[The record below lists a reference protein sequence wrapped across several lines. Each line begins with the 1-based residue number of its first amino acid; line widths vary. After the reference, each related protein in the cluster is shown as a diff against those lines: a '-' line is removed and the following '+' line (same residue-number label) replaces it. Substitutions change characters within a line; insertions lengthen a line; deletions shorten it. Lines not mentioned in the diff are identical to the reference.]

1 MQKSDVKG
9 HFADSSQRRYTMTN
23 NDSEYDLTVYKE
35 EFSSFTK
42 RSLKRIKKEP
52 FILLPGLKAYFKGLY
67 YKIKFKIL
75 FKNVKI
81 GKHFRVYGKLI
92 LTGPGRVIF
101 GNDCFIISDVTKTVR
116 IKSILPDSKLIL
128 GDHVGLNGTSIVFRD
143 KISIGDFSNIADAY
157 ITDTSA
163 HPISI
168 DRRLYSVQD
177 VPAENVYIGNNVWVS
192 VNSVILK
199 GVHIGD
205 NSVIGACSLVRKS
218 LPPNVLA
225 AGIPA
230 KIIRELPTSYS
241 SSKK

>member
-1 MQKSDVKG
+1 
-9 HFADSSQRRYTMTN
+9 MTN
-23 NDSEYDLTVYKE
+23 NDSESDFMAYE
-35 EFSSFTK
+35 EAFSSFTK

-52 FILLPGLKAYFKGLY
+52 YIFFPGLMAYFKGLY
-67 YKIKFKIL
+67 YKIKFKLL
-75 FKNVKI
+75 FKKIKI

-92 LTGPGRVIF
+92 ITGPGRIIF
-101 GNDCFIISDVTKTVR
+101 GNDCFIISQVTKTVR
-116 IKSILPDSKLIL
+116 IKSMLPDSKLIL
-128 GDHVGLNGTSIVFRD
+128 GDHVGLNGTSIVCID
-143 KISIGDFSNIADAY
+143 EISIGNFSNIADAY

-168 DRRLYSVQD
+168 DRRLYSVKD
-177 VPAENVYIGNNVWVS
+177 VPTEKIYIGKNVWVS

-199 GVHIGD
+199 GVQIGD

-241 SSKK
+241 TTNK

>member
-1 MQKSDVKG
+1 
-9 HFADSSQRRYTMTN
+9 MTN
-23 NDSEYDLTVYKE
+23 NNSESDFMVYE
-35 EFSSFTK
+35 EAFSSFTK
-42 RSLKRIKKEP
+42 RSLKRIRKEP
-52 FILLPGLKAYFKGLY
+52 YILLPGLMAYFKGLY
-67 YKIKFKIL
+67 YKIKFKFL
-75 FKNVKI
+75 FKSVKI

-92 LTGPGRVIF
+92 ITGPGRIIF
-101 GNDCFIISDVTKTVR
+101 GNDCFIISQVTKTVR
-116 IKSILPDSKLIL
+116 IKSMLPDSKIIL
-128 GDHVGLNGTSIVFRD
+128 GDHVGLNGTSIVCRE
-143 KISIGDFSNIADAY
+143 KISIGDYSNIADAY

-168 DRRLYSVQD
+168 DRRLYSAQD
-177 VPAENVYIGNNVWVS
+177 VPADKVYIGKNVWVS

-230 KIIRELPTSYS
+230 IIVRELPTSYS
-241 SSKK
+241 TTDE

>member
-1 MQKSDVKG
+1 
-9 HFADSSQRRYTMTN
+9 MTN
-23 NDSEYDLTVYKE
+23 NNSESDFMIYE
-35 EFSSFTK
+35 EVFSSFTK
-42 RSLKRIKKEP
+42 RSLNRIKKEP
-52 FILLPGLKAYFKGLY
+52 HILLPGLIAYLKGIY
-67 YKIKFKIL
+67 YKIKFKL
-75 FKNVKI
+75 LLKKVRI

-92 LTGPGRVIF
+92 ITGPGRVIF
-101 GNDCFIISDVTKTVR
+101 GDDCFIISQVTKTVR
-116 IKSILPDSKLIL
+116 IKSMLPDSKLIL
-128 GDHVGLNGTSIVFRD
+128 GDHVGLNGTSIVCIE

-177 VPAENVYIGNNVWVS
+177 VPADNVYIGKNVWIS

-230 KIIRELPTSYS
+230 KIIRELPASYS
-241 SSKK
+241 KINK

>member
-1 MQKSDVKG
+1 
-9 HFADSSQRRYTMTN
+9 MTN
-23 NDSEYDLTVYKE
+23 NKSESDFMAYE
-35 EFSSFTK
+35 EAFSSFTK

-52 FILLPGLKAYFKGLY
+52 YIFFPGLMAYLKGLS
-67 YKIKFKIL
+67 YKIKFKLL
-75 FKNVKI
+75 FKNIKI

-92 LTGPGRVIF
+92 ITGPGRVIF
-101 GNDCFIISDVTKTVR
+101 GNDCFIISQVTKTVR
-116 IKSILPDSKLIL
+116 ITTMLPDSKLIL
-128 GDHVGLNGTSIVFRD
+128 GDHVGLNGTSIVCTD
-143 KISIGDFSNIADAY
+143 EINIGDFSNIADAY

-168 DRRLYSVQD
+168 DRRLYSVKD
-177 VPAENVYIGNNVWVS
+177 VPTEKIYIGRNVWVS

-218 LPPNVLA
+218 LPPNILA

-230 KIIRELPTSYS
+230 KIIQELPISYS
-241 SSKK
+241 TKNK

>member
-1 MQKSDVKG
+1 
-9 HFADSSQRRYTMTN
+9 MTN
-23 NDSEYDLTVYKE
+23 NNSESDLPAYKE
-35 EFSSFTK
+35 AFSSFTK

-52 FILLPGLKAYFKGLY
+52 YILLPGLMAYFKGLY
-67 YKIKFKIL
+67 YKIKFKLL
-75 FKNVKI
+75 FKSVKI
-81 GKHFRVYGKLI
+81 GRHFRVYGKLI
-92 LTGPGRVIF
+92 ITGPGHVIF
-101 GNDCFIISDVTKTVR
+101 GNDCFIISQVTKTVR
-116 IKSILPDSKLIL
+116 IKSMLPDSKLIL
-128 GDHVGLNGTSIVFRD
+128 GHHVGLNGTSIVCRD

-168 DRRLYSVQD
+168 DRRLYSAQD
-177 VPAENVYIGNNVWVS
+177 VPAENVYIGKNVWVS

-199 GVHIGD
+199 GVYIGD

-230 KIIRELPTSYS
+230 EIIRELPTSYS
-241 SSKK
+241 TANK

>member
-1 MQKSDVKG
+1 M
-9 HFADSSQRRYTMTN
+9 AN
-23 NDSEYDLTVYKE
+23 NDFESDFIVYE
-35 EFSSFTK
+35 EAFSSFTK

-52 FILLPGLKAYFKGLY
+52 YILLPGLMAYFKGLY
-67 YKIKFKIL
+67 YKIKFKLL

-81 GKHFRVYGKLI
+81 GRHFRVYGKLI
-92 LTGPGRVIF
+92 ITGPGRVIF
-101 GNDCFIISDVTKTVR
+101 GNDCFIISQVTKTVR
-116 IKSILPDSKLIL
+116 IKSMLPDSKLIL
-128 GDHVGLNGTSIVFRD
+128 GNHVGLNGTSIVCRE
-143 KISIGDFSNIADAY
+143 KISIGDYSDIADAY

-163 HPISI
+163 HPIST
-168 DRRLYSVQD
+168 DRRLYSAQD
-177 VPAENVYIGNNVWVS
+177 VPADNVYIGKNVWVS

-205 NSVIGACSLVRKS
+205 NSVIGACSLVRES

-241 SSKK
+241 TTDK

>member
-1 MQKSDVKG
+1 MMKNDFESD
-9 HFADSSQRRYTMTN
+9 F
-23 NDSEYDLTVYKE
+23 TVYE
-35 EFSSFTK
+35 EVFSSFTK

-52 FILLPGLKAYFKGLY
+52 YILLPGLMAYFKGLY
-67 YKIKFKIL
+67 YKIKFKLL

-81 GKHFRVYGKLI
+81 GRHFRVYGKLI
-92 LTGPGRVIF
+92 ITGPGRVIF
-101 GNDCFIISDVTKTVR
+101 GNDCFIISQVTKTVR
-116 IKSILPDSKLIL
+116 IKSMLPDSKLIL
-128 GDHVGLNGTSIVFRD
+128 GNHVGLNGTSIVCRK
-143 KISIGDFSNIADAY
+143 KIRIGDYSNIADAY

-163 HPISI
+163 HPIST
-168 DRRLYSVQD
+168 DRRLYSAQD
-177 VPAENVYIGNNVWVS
+177 VPADNVYIGKNVWVS

-205 NSVIGACSLVRKS
+205 NSVIGACSLVRES

-241 SSKK
+241 TTDK

>member
-1 MQKSDVKG
+1 M
-9 HFADSSQRRYTMTN
+9 AN
-23 NDSEYDLTVYKE
+23 NDFESDFIVYE
-35 EFSSFTK
+35 EAFSSFTK

-52 FILLPGLKAYFKGLY
+52 YILLPGLMAYFKGLY
-67 YKIKFKIL
+67 YKIKFKLL

-81 GKHFRVYGKLI
+81 GRHFRVYGKLI
-92 LTGPGRVIF
+92 ITGPGRVIF
-101 GNDCFIISDVTKTVR
+101 GNDCFIISQVTKTVR
-116 IKSILPDSKLIL
+116 IKSMLPDSKLIL
-128 GDHVGLNGTSIVFRD
+128 GNHVGLNGTSIVCRE
-143 KISIGDFSNIADAY
+143 KISIGDYSNIADAY

-163 HPISI
+163 HPIST
-168 DRRLYSVQD
+168 DRRLYSAQD
-177 VPAENVYIGNNVWVS
+177 VPADNVYIGKNVWVS

-205 NSVIGACSLVRKS
+205 NSVIGACSLVRES

-241 SSKK
+241 TTDK

>member
-1 MQKSDVKG
+1 M
-9 HFADSSQRRYTMTN
+9 AN
-23 NDSEYDLTVYKE
+23 NDFESDFIVYE
-35 EFSSFTK
+35 EAFSSFTK

-52 FILLPGLKAYFKGLY
+52 YILLPGLMAYFKGLY
-67 YKIKFKIL
+67 YKIKFKLL

-81 GKHFRVYGKLI
+81 GRHFRVYGKLI
-92 LTGPGRVIF
+92 ITGPGRIIF
-101 GNDCFIISDVTKTVR
+101 GNDCFIISQVTKTVR
-116 IKSILPDSKLIL
+116 IKSMLPDSKLIL
-128 GDHVGLNGTSIVFRD
+128 GNHVGLNGTSIVCRE
-143 KISIGDFSNIADAY
+143 KISIGDYSNIADAY

-163 HPISI
+163 HPIST
-168 DRRLYSVQD
+168 DRRLYSAQD
-177 VPAENVYIGNNVWVS
+177 VPADNVYIGKNVWVS

-205 NSVIGACSLVRKS
+205 NSVIGACSLIRES

-241 SSKK
+241 TTDK

>member
-1 MQKSDVKG
+1 M
-9 HFADSSQRRYTMTN
+9 AN
-23 NDSEYDLTVYKE
+23 NDFESDFIVYE
-35 EFSSFTK
+35 EAFSSFTK

-52 FILLPGLKAYFKGLY
+52 YILLPGLMAYFKGLY
-67 YKIKFKIL
+67 YKIKFKL
-75 FKNVKI
+75 FFKNVKI
-81 GKHFRVYGKLI
+81 GRHFRVYGKLI
-92 LTGPGRVIF
+92 ITGPGRVIF
-101 GNDCFIISDVTKTVR
+101 GNDCFIISQVTKTVR
-116 IKSILPDSKLIL
+116 IKSMLPDSKLIL
-128 GDHVGLNGTSIVFRD
+128 GNHVGLNGTSIVCRE
-143 KISIGDFSNIADAY
+143 KISIGDYSNIADAY

-168 DRRLYSVQD
+168 DRRLYSAQD
-177 VPAENVYIGNNVWVS
+177 VPADNVYIGKNVWVS

-205 NSVIGACSLVRKS
+205 NSVIGACSLIRES

-241 SSKK
+241 TTDK